1 MLQRLG
7 AVLCVSVLFTGTASS
22 QSLSQESA
30 QSSSEPVDLVCYMET
45 STGQVINLTSVCGAS
60 RVVVPSVPSAPSA
73 PAAATTPPSQ
83 GRASS
88 VLSPETNLGGLNVG
102 GQNGSP
108 LCFGVDAQ
116 GRACPLSPVTTQ
128 E

>member
-1 MLQRLG
+1 MLKRLG
-7 AVLCVSVLFTGTASS
+7 SVVCVSVLFAGATSS
-22 QSLSQESA
+22 RSLSQEA
-30 QSSSEPVDLVCYMET
+30 VQFSSEPVDLVCYMET
-45 STGQVINLTSVCGAS
+45 STGQIINLTSVCGAS
-60 RVVVPSVPSAPSA
+60 RVVTPSA
-73 PAAATTPPSQ
+73 PAAAVTPIAPR

-88 VLSPETNLGGLNVG
+88 ALSPETNLGGLDIG

-116 GRACPLSPVTTQ
+116 GRACPFLPVTTQ

>member
-1 MLQRLG
+1 MLKRLG
-7 AVLCVSVLFTGTASS
+7 TAFCISVLFAGTANS
-22 QSLSQESA
+22 QSLPEEDA
-30 QSSSEPVDLVCYMET
+30 QSPSEPVDFVCYMET
-45 STGQVINLTSVCGAS
+45 SSGQIINLTKVCGAS
-60 RVVVPSVPSAPSA
+60 RVSTPSA
-73 PAAATTPPSQ
+73 PAAAATPPVPP

-88 VLSPETNLGGLNVG
+88 VLSPETNLGGLNIG

-116 GRACPLSPVTTQ
+116 GRACPYSPVTTQ

>member
-1 MLQRLG
+1 MLKYLG
-7 AVLCVSVLFTGTASS
+7 SVLCISMLVAGAASTPS
-22 QSLSQESA
+22 RAQEVTQFSP
-30 QSSSEPVDLVCYMET
+30 EPIDLVCYMET
-45 STGQVINLTSVCGAS
+45 SSGQVINLTSVCGAS
-60 RVVVPSVPSAPSA
+60 RVTTPSA
-73 PAAATTPPSQ
+73 PAAPSAVGTPSPSQ

-102 GQNGSP
+102 GQDGSP

-116 GRACPLSPVTTQ
+116 GRACPFSPVTTQ

>member
-1 MLQRLG
+1 MLKHLG
-7 AVLCVSVLFTGTASS
+7 TALSVSVLFAGAASS
-22 QSLSQESA
+22 QSLSQEPA
-30 QSSSEPVDLVCYMET
+30 QSSSEPVDFVCYMET
-45 STGQVINLTSVCGAS
+45 SSGQIINLTKVCGAS
-60 RVVVPSVPSAPSA
+60 RVVAPRA
-73 PAAATTPPSQ
+73 PATTATPPAPP
-83 GRASS
+83 GRAP

-116 GRACPLSPVTTQ
+116 GRACPYSPVTTQ

>member
-1 MLQRLG
+1 MMKRLG
-7 AVLCVSVLFTGTASS
+7 AVLCVSVLFAGAANS
-22 QSLSQESA
+22 QSLPQGSA
-30 QSSSEPVDLVCYMET
+30 QSLSEPVDLVCYMQT
-45 STGQVINLTSVCGAS
+45 SSGQIVNLTSVCGAS
-60 RVVVPSVPSAPSA
+60 RVITPSA
-73 PAAATTPPSQ
+73 PATATTPPASS

-116 GRACPLSPVTTQ
+116 GRACPFTPVTTQ

>member
-1 MLQRLG
+1 MLKRVG
-7 AVLCVSVLFTGTASS
+7 TALCVSVLFAGAANS
-22 QSLSQESA
+22 QSLSQTTP
-30 QSSSEPVDLVCYMET
+30 QSSSEPVDLVCYMQT

-60 RVVVPSVPSAPSA
+60 RVVAPSAPSA
-73 PAAATTPPSQ
+73 PAAATTPPSR

-102 GQNGSP
+102 GQDGSP

-116 GRACPLSPVTTQ
+116 GRACPFSPVTTQ

>member
-1 MLQRLG
+1 MLKRLG
-7 AVLCVSVLFTGTASS
+7 TALCISVLFAGAANS
-22 QSLSQESA
+22 QSLSQA
-30 QSSSEPVDLVCYMET
+30 APQSSSEPVDLVCYMET

-60 RVVVPSVPSAPSA
+60 RVVAPSELDT
-73 PAAATTPPSQ
+73 PAAATPVPRS
-83 GRASS
+83 RAAA

-116 GRACPLSPVTTQ
+116 GRACPFTPVTTQ

>member
-1 MLQRLG
+1 VGVNVLKHLG
-7 AVLCVSVLFTGTASS
+7 TALSVSVLFAGAASS
-22 QSLSQESA
+22 QSLSQEAA
-30 QSSSEPVDLVCYMET
+30 QSSSEPVDFVCYMET
-45 STGQVINLTSVCGAS
+45 SSGQIINLTKVCGAS
-60 RVVVPSVPSAPSA
+60 RVIAPSA
-73 PAAATTPPSQ
+73 PAAAPPPAPS
-83 GRASS
+83 RAS

-116 GRACPLSPVTTQ
+116 GRACPYSPVTTQ

>member
-1 MLQRLG
+1 MLKRLG
-7 AVLCVSVLFTGTASS
+7 TALCVSVLFAGAANS
-22 QSLSQESA
+22 QSLPREA
-30 QSSSEPVDLVCYMET
+30 QPSSEPTDFVCYMQT
-45 STGQVINLTSVCGAS
+45 SSGQIINLTRVCGAS
-60 RVVVPSVPSAPSA
+60 RVVTPSA
-73 PAAATTPPSQ
+73 PATAPAPIPSR
-83 GRASS
+83 GRAAS

-116 GRACPLSPVTTQ
+116 GRACPFTPVTTQ